1 MFKDAL
7 PICSSEISVF
17 VHLKL
22 SFYHFFKGG
31 FSDPICWQVT
41 VLNLCCLP
49 FWLLFLWCTSVGCM
63 VSHSYFTM
71 AAARRGLLSRFVV
84 LPTAS
89 PGGQKCEGQ
98 VR

>member
-1 MFKDAL
+1 MFKDEL
-7 PICSSEISVF
+7 PVCSSEISVF

-22 SFYHFFKGG
+22 SFYHFFKCG
-31 FSDPICWQVT
+31 FSDPICWWVT

-49 FWLLFLWCTSVGCM
+49 FWLLFLLCTSVRCV
-63 VSHSYFTM
+63 VSHSCFTM
-71 AAARRGLLSRFVV
+71 AAARTGLLSRFVF